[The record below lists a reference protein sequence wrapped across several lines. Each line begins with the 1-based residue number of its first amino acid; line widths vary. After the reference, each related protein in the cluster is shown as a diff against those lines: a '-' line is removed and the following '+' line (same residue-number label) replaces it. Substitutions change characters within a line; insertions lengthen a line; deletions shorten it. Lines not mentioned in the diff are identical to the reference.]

1 MIYVYLLSILIA
13 RVVQAVF
20 SKMSSN
26 KAGNIAVTVRYTA
39 YQYTLSAVLGLVL
52 VLGSLSELKIDLPTA
67 AIALLSGASLFFS
80 TFFSIYGMKSGTVS
94 LVSMFSTAGLLV
106 PVAAG
111 VFLFDQPVSLLQG
124 VGTAVF
130 VINQFAT
137 KLTALLPPV
146 FLFTFINGG
155 GTVISTLVAAA
166 MYKEKLSVYSILG
179 VIIGIGAMVIIK
191 LC

>member
-52 VLGSLSELKIDLPTA
+52 VLGSLSGLKIDLPTA

-94 LVSMFSTAGLLV
+94 LVSIVLHRRTAGS
-106 PVAAG
+106 G
-111 VFLFDQPVSLLQG
+111 SGGRF
-124 VGTAVF
+124 F
-130 VINQFAT
+130 V
-137 KLTALLPPV
+137 
-146 FLFTFINGG
+146 
-155 GTVISTLVAAA
+155 
-166 MYKEKLSVYSILG
+166 
-179 VIIGIGAMVIIK
+179 
-191 LC
+191 